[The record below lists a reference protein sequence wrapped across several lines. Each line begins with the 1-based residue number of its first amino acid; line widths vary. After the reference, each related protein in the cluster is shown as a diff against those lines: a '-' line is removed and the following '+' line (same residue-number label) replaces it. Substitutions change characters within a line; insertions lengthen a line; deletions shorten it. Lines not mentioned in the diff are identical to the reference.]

1 MTLRKSTEAEEI
13 SPKRDSCPIVEA
25 IKEIGGEWRLIV
37 IRYLNDGPMGF
48 NDLLKNIEGLNSKTL
63 SSTLKYL
70 EAHSIVTREV
80 ESTRPFRVRYSLTD
94 KGKSLKYSLEDLKR
108 WGEEWI
114 IEPRSQAGQ

>member
-114 IEPRSQAGQ
+114 IEPRSQGGQ

>member
-1 MTLRKSTEAEEI
+1 MTLRKSTEAEVV
-13 SPKRDSCPIVEA
+13 SPRKESCPIVEA

-94 KGKSLKYSLEDLKR
+94 KGRSLKYSLEDLKR
-108 WGEEWI
+108 WGEEWVI
-114 IEPRSQAGQ
+114 GPRIQARQ